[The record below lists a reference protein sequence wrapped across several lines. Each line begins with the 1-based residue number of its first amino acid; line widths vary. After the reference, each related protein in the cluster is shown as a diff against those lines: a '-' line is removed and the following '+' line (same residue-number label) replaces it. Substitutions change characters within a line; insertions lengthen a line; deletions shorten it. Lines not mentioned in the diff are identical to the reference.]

1 VYQKDGRLN
10 IRKMMDISRR
20 YVGYI
25 LLSLSS
31 KSLLNTGATVENEA
45 LKQALGKIILQLRIN
60 RGISQE
66 KLALDAEVDRTRVG
80 EIERGEANAT
90 IDTLSRIANVLGQ
103 KLGPLIVEAEEL
115 SSGVI
120 RKIVPTVNPA
130 YINRNIPLPI
140 GITHDQLE
148 KALNQA
154 LVILSQI
161 GLNPAEGDI
170 QYNIYSGAVS
180 NIVTKAIAQVSD
192 FIQNKDTDHPDLFN
206 PNLDRNHP
214 DWGLEMKASN
224 QIAKGGESHN
234 PGKGWF
240 MIVIYQIVEGQT
252 HIVQVEVAQLEK
264 EDWTVHER
272 SKNSNRTRTAV
283 TLIDATNKLRRNSVY
298 IDPGY
303 LTPTLKRIIFHLK
316 RGEGG

>member
-1 VYQKDGRLN
+1 
-10 IRKMMDISRR
+10 M
-20 YVGYI
+20 
-25 LLSLSS
+25 
-31 KSLLNTGATVENEA
+31 ENEA
-45 LKQALGKIILQLRIN
+45 LKLALGKIILQWRSD

-80 EIERGEANAT
+80 EIERGEANTT

-103 KLGPLIVEAEEL
+103 KLGTLIIEAEEL

-120 RKIVPTVNPA
+120 KKIVPTINPT
-130 YINRNIPLPI
+130 YINRKVPLPT
-140 GITHDQLE
+140 GITHTQLE

-154 LVILSQI
+154 LVTLSQI
-161 GLNPAEGDI
+161 GLDPTQGDI
-170 QYNIYSGAVS
+170 QYNIYSGTIS
-180 NIVTKAIAQVSD
+180 NIVTKAIAQASD
-192 FIQNKDTDHPDLFN
+192 FVQNKDTDHPDLFN
-206 PNLDRNHP
+206 PNLNRNHP

-252 HIVQVEVAQLEK
+252 YIVQVEVAQLEK

-272 SKNSNRTRTAV
+272 AENSNRTRTAV
-283 TLIDATNKLRRNSVY
+283 TLIDATNKLR
-298 IDPGY
+298 
-303 LTPTLKRIIFHLK
+303 
-316 RGEGG
+316 

>member
-1 VYQKDGRLN
+1 
-10 IRKMMDISRR
+10 M
-20 YVGYI
+20 
-25 LLSLSS
+25 
-31 KSLLNTGATVENEA
+31 ENEA
-45 LKQALGKIILQLRIN
+45 FKQALGKVILQLRSD

-90 IDTLSRIANVLGQ
+90 IDTLSRVANVLGQ
-103 KLGPLIVEAEEL
+103 KLGTLIVEAEEL

-120 RKIVPTVNPA
+120 RKIIPTVRPE
-130 YINRNIPLPI
+130 YINRSVPLPT
-140 GITHDQLE
+140 GLTHDQLE

-154 LVILSQI
+154 HVTLSQV
-161 GLNPAEGDI
+161 GLDPEQGDI
-170 QYNIYSGAVS
+170 QYNIYSGAIS
-180 NIVTKAIAQVSD
+180 NIVTKAIALASD
-192 FIQNKDTDHPDLFN
+192 FVQNKDTSHPDLFN

-214 DWGLEMKASN
+214 DWGLEMKTSN

-234 PGKGWF
+234 PGQGWF

-252 HIVQVEVAQLEK
+252 YIVQVEVARLER

-272 SKNSNRTRTAV
+272 AKESNRTRTAV

-298 IDPGY
+298 VDPHY
-303 LTPTLKRIIFHLK
+303 LSPALKKIVFPP
-316 RGEGG
+316 ET